1 MGSTGDNI
9 SASSAS
15 WTFSGPVATTF
26 DDHVS
31 KSVPGYS
38 LGHQLI
44 CIYSDFFVSLPSK
57 RIYDIGSST
66 GQLISILDNRHRDH
80 NLEFVGIEPVQ
91 EMINQSQT
99 NHCFRDNVSFLSGEI
114 QDLTLEKSSIIIS
127 YYTLQFISPAYR
139 QYIIQKI
146 YDSLEWGGAFFFF
159 EKVRGSD
166 ARFQDLTTQ
175 AYHEFKL
182 EQGYSPEQIFNK
194 SRSLK
199 GVLEPYSVSANQDFL
214 SRAGFH
220 DFECIFKM
228 YSFHGWL
235 AIK

>member
-99 NHCFRDNVSFLSGEI
+99 NHCFRDNVSFL
-114 QDLTLEKSSIIIS
+114 
-127 YYTLQFISPAYR
+127 
-139 QYIIQKI
+139 
-146 YDSLEWGGAFFFF
+146 
-159 EKVRGSD
+159 
-166 ARFQDLTTQ
+166 
-175 AYHEFKL
+175 
-182 EQGYSPEQIFNK
+182 
-194 SRSLK
+194 
-199 GVLEPYSVSANQDFL
+199 
-214 SRAGFH
+214 
-220 DFECIFKM
+220 
-228 YSFHGWL
+228 
-235 AIK
+235 